1 MKLFSEITRIIDQ
14 FFETEYFFRF
24 RKEKNSYQRNLWTLN
39 DTWSGGLS
47 MLGFMEIKC
56 RQMYHNLRKYS
67 YHNGRMIDG
76 YALLDKSI
84 SYDEK
89 LPFIKRSIVEF
100 LDSDSNKYFIGNI
113 ADKNSESTVGSY
125 YLIKDSDKVRIKY
138 YIEKAIKSKTT
149 KVIANWETLETEEKQ
164 DYKEESVK
172 TSDLIEANP
181 DSIIEAVIKFCN
193 NKEIDIAK
201 AFLSFEAFEIKP
213 DEYIKLSD
221 KLKSLVRGTTI
232 SLHEIWTFRKLLR
245 KYMDLSD
252 DSDCYKEKWSEVY
265 VIKDDKE
272 RSKALEKLYN
282 EYKKDKYNA
291 GMKAMKYFIEHQE
304 NWVD

>member
-1 MKLFSEITRIIDQ
+1 MKLFSEIARIIDQ
-14 FFETEYFFRF
+14 FLETEYFFRF
-24 RKEKNSYQRNLWTLN
+24 RKEKNSYQRNLWALN

-56 RQMYHNLRKYS
+56 RQMYHSLRKYS
-67 YHNGRMIDG
+67 YHTSRMIDG

-89 LPFIKRSIVEF
+89 LPFIRRSILEF
-100 LDSDSNKYFIGNI
+100 LGSDSNKYFIGNI
-113 ADKNSESTVGSY
+113 TDKNSESNIGSY
-125 YLIKDSDKVRIKY
+125 YLIKDLDKVRIRY
-138 YIEKAIKSKTT
+138 YIEKAVVGKTT
-149 KVIANWETLETEEKQ
+149 KIIANWETLETEEKQ
-164 DYKEESVK
+164 DYKEETVK

-265 VIKDDKE
+265 AIKDDKE
-272 RSKALEKLYN
+272 RSKAFEKLYN

-291 GMKAMKYFIEHQE
+291 GMEAMKYFIEHQE
-304 NWVD
+304 NWID